1 MYIKI
6 IVDEKARV
14 SYFSFFFFL
23 SDENGSDYVGKLRL
37 FACFPS
43 LKRVQITSF
52 SNSFNNLQKR
62 ENGLL

>member
-1 MYIKI
+1 MYIEI

-23 SDENGSDYVGKLRL
+23 PDENSCDCVGKLRD
-37 FACFPS
+37 FSCFPS

-52 SNSFNNLQKR
+52 SKSFNNLQKH

>member
-1 MYIKI
+1 MYIEI

-23 SDENGSDYVGKLRL
+23 SDENSCDCVGKLRD
-37 FACFPS
+37 FACFSS
-43 LKRVQITSF
+43 LEREQISSF
-52 SNSFNNLQKR
+52 SKSFNNLQKR